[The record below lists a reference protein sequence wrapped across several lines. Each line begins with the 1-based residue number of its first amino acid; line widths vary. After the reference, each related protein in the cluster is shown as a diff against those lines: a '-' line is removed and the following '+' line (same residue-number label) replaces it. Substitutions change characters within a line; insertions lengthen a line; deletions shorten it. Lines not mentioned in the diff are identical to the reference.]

1 MAGDAGSN
9 AEPRLRAEIAV
20 CTRMLNAEGLLDYS
34 GHVSARLPGRDA
46 FLIQPLDRPRGEVTP
61 DSLRVVGFDG
71 AAEGDGEAPPAERFI
86 HSEIYRARPDVE
98 VIAHVHP
105 DTATLFSLVDGVDLA
120 PVKNHAARWAAGI
133 PVHPDPAHINTAAL
147 GRALAATLGGHH
159 AALIRAHGA
168 VLVAESV
175 KAVFIDIVHFTE
187 NADTLYRAAALGP
200 VTALT
205 QAEMSSF
212 LERFDRPRHVAKL
225 WRYYL
230 GRCVRS
236 GAVPADWAEEA
247 GAPAAR

>member
-1 MAGDAGSN
+1 MVPDTSSN

-34 GHVSARLPGRDA
+34 GHVSVRLPGREA
-46 FLIQPLDRPRGEVTP
+46 FLIQPLEQPRGEVSP
-61 DSLRVVGFDG
+61 DSLRIVDFHGT
-71 AAEGDGEAPPAERFI
+71 AEGDGEPPPAERFI

-98 VIAHVHP
+98 SIAHVHP

-120 PVKNHAARWAAGI
+120 PVKNHAARWASGI
-133 PVHPDPAHINTAAL
+133 PVHPDPAHINTLEL
-147 GRALAATLGGHH
+147 GRALAKTLADRY

-175 KAVFIDIVHFTE
+175 PAVFIDVVHFTE
-187 NADTLYRAAALGP
+187 NADSLYRAAALGP
-200 VTALT
+200 VRALT
-205 QAEMSSF
+205 QSEMNSF
-212 LERFDRPRHVAKL
+212 LERYDRPRHVTKL

-236 GAVPADWAEEA
+236 GAVSQTWAEQV
-247 GAPAAR
+247 GGTK

>member
-1 MAGDAGSN
+1 MASDAGSN

-34 GHVSARLPGRDA
+34 GHVSVRLPGREA
-46 FLIQPLDRPRGEVTP
+46 FLIQPLEQPRGEVSP
-61 DSLRVVGFDG
+61 DSLRIVDFAGV
-71 AAEGDGEAPPAERFI
+71 AEGDGEAPPAERYI
-86 HSEIYRARPDVE
+86 HCEIYRSRPDVE
-98 VIAHVHP
+98 AIAHVHP

-120 PVKNHAARWAAGI
+120 PVKNHAARWASGI
-133 PVHPDPAHINTAAL
+133 PVHPDPAHINTPEL
-147 GRALAATLGGHH
+147 GRALAETLAGRY

-175 KAVFIDIVHFTE
+175 PAVFIDIVHFTE
-187 NADTLYRAAALGP
+187 NADTLFRAAALGP

-236 GAVPADWAEEA
+236 GAVPEGWAEQA
-247 GAPAAR
+247 DGMG

>member
-1 MAGDAGSN
+1 MAGEVGTN

-34 GHVSARLPGRDA
+34 GHVSARLPGRAA
-46 FLIQPLDRPRGEVTP
+46 FLIQPLEQPRGEVSP
-61 DSLRVVGFDG
+61 DSLRVVDFDG
-71 AAEGDGEAPPAERFI
+71 AAEGDGEAPPSERFI

-98 VIAHVHP
+98 AIAHVHP
-105 DTATLFSLVDGVDLA
+105 DTATLFSLVDGVELA
-120 PVKNHAARWAAGI
+120 PVKNHVARWASGI
-133 PVHPDPAHINTAAL
+133 PVHPDPAHINTPDL
-147 GRALAATLGGHH
+147 GRALAESLGDRH

-175 KAVFIDIVHFTE
+175 PAVFIDIVHFTE
-187 NADTLYRAAALGP
+187 NAETLYRAAALGP
-200 VTALT
+200 VTALS

-225 WRYYL
+225 RRYYL

-236 GAVPADWAEEA
+236 GAVPEGWAEQV
-247 GAPAAR
+247 GGPT